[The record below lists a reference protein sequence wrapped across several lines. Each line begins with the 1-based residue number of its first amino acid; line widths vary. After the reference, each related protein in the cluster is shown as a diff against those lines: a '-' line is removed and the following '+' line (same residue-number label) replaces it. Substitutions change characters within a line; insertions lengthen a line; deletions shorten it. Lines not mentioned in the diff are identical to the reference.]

1 MEYFYDLKVE
11 AKAADLAIEKL
22 LDEEK
27 LIRLH
32 PHWFVESRQDTN
44 GWCQFRLR
52 DYATGREFEL
62 GLVMSSD
69 PAGKAPPGSA
79 PVLRMTLHKIPVE
92 EILFHVQENKVRV
105 RLRSQEALP
114 PELEQDM
121 LLWIRAIQE
130 YLRLYA
136 ATTPQ
141 TLVFRG
147 IMNGMM
153 LKMNPSQRK
162 ITIMLTKITVIE
174 LLVTI
179 IIVVGYVYFG

>member
-1 MEYFYDLKVE
+1 MEYFYDLKVG

-32 PHWFVESRQDTN
+32 PHWFVESRQDKN
-44 GWCQFRLR
+44 GWCQFHLR
-52 DYATGREFEL
+52 DYATEREFEL
-62 GLVMSSD
+62 GLGMNSD
-69 PAGKAPPGSA
+69 PDAEDPPGTA
-79 PVLRMTLHKIPVE
+79 PVLRMTLHKNPVE
-92 EILFHVQENKVRV
+92 EILFHVRDNKVRV
-105 RLRSQEALP
+105 RLRSQAGLS
-114 PELEQDM
+114 PEQEQDM

-136 ATTPQ
+136 TTTPQ

>member
-1 MEYFYDLKVE
+1 MEYFYDLKVP
-11 AKAADLAIEKL
+11 AKAADLAITKL

-32 PHWFVESRQDTN
+32 PHWFVESRQDKD
-44 GWCQFRLR
+44 GWCQFHLR
-52 DYATGREFEL
+52 DYATEQEFEL
-62 GLVMSSD
+62 GLGMNAEPGQD
-69 PAGKAPPGSA
+69 DPPGA
-79 PVLRMTLHKIPVE
+79 VPVLRMILQENPVE
-92 EILFHVQENKVRV
+92 EILFHVRDNKVRV
-105 RLRSQEALP
+105 RLRSQAALSQ
-114 PELEQDM
+114 EQEQDM

-147 IMNGMM
+147 IMNSMM

-174 LLVTI
+174 LLVTV

>member
-1 MEYFYDLKVE
+1 M
-11 AKAADLAIEKL
+11 
-22 LDEEK
+22 
-27 LIRLH
+27 
-32 PHWFVESRQDTN
+32 N
-44 GWCQFRLR
+44 
-52 DYATGREFEL
+52 
-62 GLVMSSD
+62 SD
-69 PAGKAPPGSA
+69 PDAEDPPGTA
-79 PVLRMTLHKIPVE
+79 PVLRKTLHKNPVE
-92 EILFHVQENKVRV
+92 EILFHVRDNKVRV
-105 RLRSQEALP
+105 RLRSQADLS
-114 PELEQDM
+114 PEQEQDM

-136 ATTPQ
+136 TTTPQ

-162 ITIMLTKITVIE
+162 ITVMLTKITVIE